1 VRLPNT
7 QPQLFYLSAINEKPH
22 FKVMWTKYKEIWE
35 GLKFKGFSKKT
46 ETRLSGNF
54 TTRSGAEGFVKSLRT
69 IKGFTEKFEII
80 EVK

>member
-1 VRLPNT
+1 MRLQP
-7 QPQLFYLSAINEKPH
+7 QPPQLFYYAAINEKPH

-54 TTRSGAEGFVKSLRT
+54 TTKSGAEGFVKSLRT
-69 IKGFTEKFEII
+69 IKGFTGKFEII